1 MSKGI
6 SPKLVKTSVWA
17 YFCVLNNIVLNS
29 EDVIAE
35 IVKRARKN
43 LSEGA
48 KSTNDNRLGSVEPKR
63 KITPTNTNEEIGKLA
78 GVSKLV
84 HMSTKKRAV

>member
-17 YFCVLNNIVLNS
+17 YFCALNNIVLNS

-35 IVKRARKN
+35 IVERAKE
-43 LSEGA
+43 SKKQGVVA
-48 KSTNDNRLGSVEPKR
+48 G
-63 KITPTNTNEEIGKLA
+63 GKA
-78 GVSKLV
+78 RHS
-84 HMSTKKRAV
+84 A